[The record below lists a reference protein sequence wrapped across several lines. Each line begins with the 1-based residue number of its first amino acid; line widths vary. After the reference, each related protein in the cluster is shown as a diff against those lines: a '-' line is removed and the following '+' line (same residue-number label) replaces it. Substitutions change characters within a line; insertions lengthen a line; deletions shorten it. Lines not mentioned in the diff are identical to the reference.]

1 MLALNTFYSLCAVA
15 AHCKSVGC
23 RTVVM
28 FSATQL
34 NTNCYL
40 ATDGALGCHC
50 KAAFTA
56 EGKYSVALR
65 FASGVLSIG
74 NAMP

>member
-1 MLALNTFYSLCAVA
+1 M
-15 AHCKSVGC
+15 
-23 RTVVM
+23 
-28 FSATQL
+28 ATQL

-40 ATDGALGCHC
+40 ATGGELGCHC

-65 FASGVLSIG
+65 FSPDVLSDG
-74 NAMP
+74 NVMPDT

>member
-1 MLALNTFYSLCAVA
+1 M
-15 AHCKSVGC
+15 GC
-23 RTVVM
+23 RTVDLFITRRLDNKM
-28 FSATQL
+28 ATQL

-40 ATDGALGCHC
+40 ATGGELGCHC